1 MIINVQNIELK
12 KGSVLGIEIDYPKTK
27 FLSITVSNIGYIM
40 CGILDVKLLDVLHLE
55 RGIIAVKITG
65 ASNLMDLL
73 SRQITEV
80 TKTAAKI
87 GIKVGMTG
95 EEAINRMLGAK
106 IPE

>member
-1 MIINVQNIELK
+1 MVINVQNIELK

-40 CGILDVKLLDVLHLE
+40 CGILDVKILDALHLE
-55 RGIIAVKITG
+55 RRIIAAKIPG

-73 SRQITEV
+73 SLQITEV
-80 TKTAAKI
+80 TETAAKI

-95 EEAINRMLGAK
+95 EEAINGMLDAK
-106 IPE
+106 IPK